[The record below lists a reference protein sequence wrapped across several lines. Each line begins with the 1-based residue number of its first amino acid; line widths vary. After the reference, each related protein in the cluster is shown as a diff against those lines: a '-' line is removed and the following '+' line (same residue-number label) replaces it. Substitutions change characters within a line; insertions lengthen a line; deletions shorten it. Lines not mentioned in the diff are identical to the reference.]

1 MCSRPASMD
10 AGFAAIRKI
19 SINQMSQPRIK
30 PEIFE
35 PRLREIEARIEA
47 LQNSVRHDEIAE
59 ILRRHF
65 AEFRD
70 LLKDAPPVE
79 EIARMWRHDLEAVC
93 ATLRDAISASV
104 TAALEGQIREE
115 PQHEDASGAAACDAG
130 VRALTGRLDAVRIS
144 ATGLVALEDLE
155 QRIGVLVEKLASF
168 EAQSECRDGA
178 DRRMDE
184 LLDELRE
191 LRAQNEGSL
200 AAIQQ
205 QIAAQIGDAAVNP
218 AESIRRDVASLKEI
232 QTSVDRRTQDTFEA
246 VYGTI
251 EQVVDRLGIIE
262 NELRSRPQWS
272 EMAARLHHRAVPELD
287 PDAPPDSGPTARR
300 VRVEAQID
308 RIAASEAGKGEAKPA
323 EAEPVRAK
331 FVTAARRA
339 AVVGEQGHAPHRA
352 NPPPYAGVGRKQE
365 KARQDGARNFALGT
379 PLQRPKRPN
388 LQAKSVRL
396 GVSILLVLGV
406 LGVTIDLFHA
416 PAGQHSIVI
425 GLKDAAEPSRE
436 LAPLEQPD
444 QPPTRSGASLEKEAS
459 APASSAN
466 APAGETTPAQVPPI
480 PSDIAASASPT
491 VAATPPPHP
500 PQQGEG
506 ISIDPPGLVR
516 EGREAEA
523 SSPMR
528 KEGTASRDRAPQ
540 YATPAT
546 PDVTA
551 TSLPPTIGGKA
562 LLAAASAGDPSACYE
577 IAIRFAQGRNTTPD
591 LAKAAAWL
599 ERAARGGLVP
609 AQFRLATMYQ
619 KGLGVD
625 KDLTEARRLY
635 AAAATKG
642 HARAMHSLAA
652 LYAGG
657 VDGKPDYALASQWF
671 RKAAA
676 YGVVD
681 SQYDLAILYA
691 RGLGVERNFSESYK
705 WFALAA
711 KSGDKEA
718 ADKRDEVAVR
728 LDPKQLESAKLNIES
743 FVAVPQPDEATAI
756 NVPPGGWDQA
766 VTTATTKS
774 KVLVKPER
782 FTGK

>member
-1 MCSRPASMD
+1 
-10 AGFAAIRKI
+10 
-19 SINQMSQPRIK
+19 MSQPRIK

-47 LQNSVRHDEIAE
+47 LQSSVRHDEIAE

-79 EIARMWRHDLEAVC
+79 QIARMWRHDLEAVS
-93 ATLRDAISASV
+93 ATVRDAISASM
-104 TAALEGQIREE
+104 TAALEEQIRGE
-115 PQHEDASGAAACDAG
+115 PQHDDASGPATFDAG
-130 VRALTGRLDAVRIS
+130 IRTLAGRLDAVGIS
-144 ATGLVALEDLE
+144 ATGLVALEGLE
-155 QRIGVLVEKLASF
+155 HRIGALVEKLASF
-168 EAQSECRDGA
+168 ESHCRDGA

-205 QIAAQIGDAAVNP
+205 QIAAKAADAAVNP

-251 EQVVDRLGIIE
+251 EEVVDRLGIIE

-272 EMAARLHHRAVPELD
+272 EMAARLHHRAVPQLD
-287 PDAPPDSGPTARR
+287 PDAPLDSGPSARR
-300 VRVEAQID
+300 GRVEAQID
-308 RIAASEAGKGEAKPA
+308 RIAASQDGKGVAKPGD
-323 EAEPVRAK
+323 AEPVRAK

-339 AVVGEQGHAPHRA
+339 AQAVVGEQRHAPPSA
-352 NPPPYAGVGRKQE
+352 KPSPYAGEGRGVGRKQE
-365 KARQDGARNFALGT
+365 KTRQDMARNFALGT
-379 PLQRPKRPN
+379 PLQRPGRRERPRP
-388 LQAKSVRL
+388 QAKSVRL

-406 LGVTIDLFHA
+406 LGVAIDLFHA
-416 PAGQHSIVI
+416 PAGLHSVVI
-425 GLKDAAEPSRE
+425 GPKDAAEPSRE
-436 LAPLEQPD
+436 LAPFEQPG
-444 QPPTRSGASLEKEAS
+444 QPPTRSSLEKEAS
-459 APASSAN
+459 ASTGSAN
-466 APAGETTPAQVPPI
+466 ALADETTPAQVPRI
-480 PSDIAASASPT
+480 PSDIASS
-491 VAATPPPHP
+491 AATVTATPSPHP

-506 ISIDPPGLVR
+506 ISIDPPG
-516 EGREAEA
+516 REAEA
-523 SSPMR
+523 SSPPR
-528 KEGTASRDRAPQ
+528 NQGTASRDRASQ
-540 YATPAT
+540 YAT

-551 TSLPPTIGGKA
+551 ASLPPTIGGKA
-562 LLAAASAGDPSACYE
+562 LLAGASAGDPSACYE

-625 KDLTEARRLY
+625 KDLMEARRLY
-635 AAAATKG
+635 VAAAAKG
-642 HARAMHSLAA
+642 HARAMHNLAA

-657 VDGKPDYALASQWF
+657 IDGKPDYALASQWF

-691 RGLGVERNFSESYK
+691 RGLGVERNFTESYK

-743 FVAVPQPDEATAI
+743 FVAVPQTDHATAI
-756 NVPPGGWDQA
+756 NGAAGGWDQA
-766 VTTATTKS
+766 VITATTKS

>member
-1 MCSRPASMD
+1 
-10 AGFAAIRKI
+10 
-19 SINQMSQPRIK
+19 MSQPRIK

-35 PRLREIEARIEA
+35 PPLREIEARIEA

-59 ILRRHF
+59 ILRLHF

-70 LLKDAPPVE
+70 LLKDATPVE
-79 EIARMWRHDLEAVC
+79 EIARMWRHDLEAVS
-93 ATLRDAISASV
+93 ATLRGAISASV
-104 TAALEGQIREE
+104 TAALEGQIRGE
-115 PQHEDASGAAACDAG
+115 PQHEDASGPATFDTG
-130 VRALTGRLDAVRIS
+130 IRALAGRLDAVRIS

-155 QRIGVLVEKLASF
+155 QRIGALVEKLASF

-178 DRRMDE
+178 DRRIDE
-184 LLDELRE
+184 VLDELRE
-191 LRAQNEGSL
+191 LRAQNEGGL

-205 QIAAQIGDAAVNP
+205 QIAAKATDAAVNP

-272 EMAARLHHRAVPELD
+272 EMAARLRHRAVPELD
-287 PDAPPDSGPTARR
+287 PDAPPDSGPSARR

-308 RIAASEAGKGEAKPA
+308 RIAASGDGKGVAEPI

-339 AVVGEQGHAPHRA
+339 AQAVVGEQRQAPPPA
-352 NPPPYAGVGRKQE
+352 NSPPYAGEGRKQ
-365 KARQDGARNFALGT
+365 KKPRQDAARNFALGT
-379 PLQRPKRPN
+379 LLRRPQRDRPR

-396 GVSILLVLGV
+396 RVSILLVLGV
-406 LGVTIDLFHA
+406 LGVAIDLFHV
-416 PAGQHSIVI
+416 PAGQHSVVI
-425 GLKDAAEPSRE
+425 GRKDGAEPSGE
-436 LAPLEQPD
+436 LARSEQPE
-444 QPPTRSGASLEKEAS
+444 QPPTRSGASLETETS

-466 APAGETTPAQVPPI
+466 ALAETTPAQVPRV
-480 PSDIAASASPT
+480 SSNIAGSVAPT
-491 VAATPPPHP
+491 VAASLPHP
-500 PQQGEG
+500 PQQGEA
-506 ISIDPPGLVR
+506 IAIDPPGLAR
-516 EGREAEA
+516 EGRDADT

-528 KEGTASRDRAPQ
+528 NRGTTTRDRAPP
-540 YATPAT
+540 YATPDA
-546 PDVTA
+546 TA

-562 LLAAASAGDPSACYE
+562 LLAGASAGDPSACYE

-609 AQFRLATMYQ
+609 AQFRLAAMYQ

-625 KDLTEARRLY
+625 KDLMEARRLY
-635 AAAATKG
+635 AAAAAKG
-642 HARAMHSLAA
+642 HAKAMYNLAA
-652 LYAGG
+652 LYAAG

-691 RGLGVERNFSESYK
+691 RGLGVERNFTESYK

-728 LDPKQLESAKLNIES
+728 LDPKQLERAKLNIES
-743 FVAVPQPDEATAI
+743 FVAVAQPDEATAI
-756 NVPPGGWDQA
+756 NVPAGGWDQA
-766 VTTATTKS
+766 VTTATPKS
-774 KVLVKPER
+774 KVLVKPEP
-782 FTGK
+782 GK

>member
-1 MCSRPASMD
+1 
-10 AGFAAIRKI
+10 
-19 SINQMSQPRIK
+19 
-30 PEIFE
+30 
-35 PRLREIEARIEA
+35 
-47 LQNSVRHDEIAE
+47 
-59 ILRRHF
+59 
-65 AEFRD
+65 
-70 LLKDAPPVE
+70 
-79 EIARMWRHDLEAVC
+79 
-93 ATLRDAISASV
+93 
-104 TAALEGQIREE
+104 
-115 PQHEDASGAAACDAG
+115 
-130 VRALTGRLDAVRIS
+130 LDAVRIS

-168 EAQSECRDGA
+168 KAQSECRDGA

-287 PDAPPDSGPTARR
+287 PDAPPDSGPSAR
-300 VRVEAQID
+300 RVEAQID
-308 RIAASEAGKGEAKPA
+308 RIAASKVGRGEANPL

-339 AVVGEQGHAPHRA
+339 AGVGEQRPAPPRA
-352 NPPPYAGVGRKQE
+352 PPPPLAGKGGGVGRKPE
-365 KARQDGARNFALGT
+365 KARQDAARNFALGAL
-379 PLQRPKRPN
+379 LQRPERPR

-406 LGVTIDLFHA
+406 LGVTIDLFHV

-425 GLKDAAEPSRE
+425 GLKDAAEPGRE
-436 LAPLEQPD
+436 QAPLEEPD
-444 QPPTRSGASLEKEAS
+444 QPPTRSGGSREKEAS

-466 APAGETTPAQVPPI
+466 ALAGETTPAQVPPI
-480 PSDIAASASPT
+480 ASDIAGSASPT
-491 VAATPPPHP
+491 VAATPPHP

-506 ISIDPPGLVR
+506 LSIDPPGLVR
-516 EGREAEA
+516 EGREAEP

-528 KEGTASRDRAPQ
+528 HQGTASRDRAPQ
-540 YATPAT
+540 YATPDA
-546 PDVTA
+546 TA

-599 ERAARGGLVP
+599 ERAARGGVVQ

-625 KDLTEARRLY
+625 KDLMEARRLY
-635 AAAATKG
+635 AAAAARG

-691 RGLGVERNFSESYK
+691 RGLGVERNFTESYK

-728 LDPKQLESAKLNIES
+728 LDPKQLEGAKLIIES

-774 KVLVKPER
+774 QVLVQPER

>member
-1 MCSRPASMD
+1 
-10 AGFAAIRKI
+10 
-19 SINQMSQPRIK
+19 MSQPRIK

-59 ILRRHF
+59 ILRRLF

-79 EIARMWRHDLEAVC
+79 EIARMWRHDLEAVS

-104 TAALEGQIREE
+104 NAALEGQTREE
-115 PQHEDASGAAACDAG
+115 PQHEDPSGPATLDAG
-130 VRALTGRLDAVRIS
+130 IRALAGRLDAVQLS
-144 ATGLVALEDLE
+144 AIRLVALEGLE
-155 QRIGVLVEKLASF
+155 QRIGALVDKLASF

-205 QIAAQIGDAAVNP
+205 QIAATAADAVVNP

-287 PDAPPDSGPTARR
+287 SDAPPDSVPSARR

-308 RIAASEAGKGEAKPA
+308 RIAASEDGKGVAKPV

-339 AVVGEQGHAPHRA
+339 AVVGEQRHAPPA
-352 NPPPYAGVGRKQE
+352 AGPAPYAGERRGPGRKQE
-365 KARQDGARNFALGT
+365 KARQDAARNFALGT
-379 PLQRPKRPN
+379 LLHRPGRRERLR

-406 LGVTIDLFHA
+406 LGVAIDLFHV
-416 PAGQHSIVI
+416 PAAQHSVVI
-425 GLKDAAEPSRE
+425 GAKEAAEPSRE
-436 LAPLEQPD
+436 LAPLEQAN
-444 QPPTRSGASLEKEAS
+444 QPPTRSDASLEKEAS
-459 APASSAN
+459 APASSVN
-466 APAGETTPAQVPPI
+466 ALAGQTTSAQLPRT

-491 VAATPPPHP
+491 VAATPPP
-500 PQQGEG
+500 QQAEG
-506 ISIDPPGLVR
+506 ISIDTAGR
-516 EGREAEA
+516 GREAEA

-528 KEGTASRDRAPQ
+528 NHGTGDRAPQ

-599 ERAARGGLVP
+599 ERAARSGLVP

-625 KDLTEARRLY
+625 KDLMAARRLY
-635 AAAATKG
+635 AAAAGKG
-642 HARAMHSLAA
+642 HAGAMHSLAV

-657 VDGKPDYALASQWF
+657 VDGKSDYALASQWF

-691 RGLGVERNFSESYK
+691 RGLGVERNFTESYK

-711 KSGDKEA
+711 KSGDREA
-718 ADKRDEVAVR
+718 ADKRDEVAAR
-728 LDPKQLESAKLNIES
+728 LDPKQLESAKRNIES

-756 NVPPGGWDQA
+756 NAPPGGWDQA
-766 VTTATTKS
+766 VPTATTKS